1 MRPLL
6 GERQEGAPRAPGPDA
21 LNSTKLLIYKDWR
34 MNEPSLCIDNPTDG
48 VGGLLGTHTLPAG
61 PPFTWSFW
69 ILKTG
74 EWVAHFAFSKAV
86 TC

>member
-48 VGGLLGTHTLPAG
+48 VGGLLGTHYHRTTIHLELLDTKNG
-61 PPFTWSFW
+61 
-69 ILKTG
+69 
-74 EWVAHFAFSKAV
+74 
-86 TC
+86 